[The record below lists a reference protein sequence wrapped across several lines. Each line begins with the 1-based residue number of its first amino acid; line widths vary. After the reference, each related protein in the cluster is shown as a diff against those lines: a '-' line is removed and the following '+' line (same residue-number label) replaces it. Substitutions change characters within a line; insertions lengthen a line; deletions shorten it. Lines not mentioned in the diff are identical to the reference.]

1 MSRLSRDDWAIA
13 ALAALASGGLSAV
26 AVEPLAARLGATKG
40 SFYWHFKARHELIQA
55 ALDLWEQRSTADVIK
70 DLEKLDRSPETRL
83 RALFARVFEPEAL
96 TGADMALLAHSQEPP
111 VREALQRV
119 TQERIDYAPC
129 CSNSAG
135 SPRASHVG
143 VPSSRTAPFSGICS
157 FDTAHRIC
165 FGARSGPSTGMPTSS
180 SQLCSTRND

>member
-70 DLEKLDRSPETRL
+70 DLEELDRSPETRL

-119 TQERIDYAPC
+119 TQERIDYVALLLEQCGLPT
-129 CSNSAG
+129 SVARRRAVFAYSAFLG
-135 SPRASHVG
+135 HLQLRHSASDLLRHSVG
-143 VPSSRTAPFSGICS
+143 S
-157 FDTAHRIC
+157 FDRYADELVATLLD
-165 FGARSGPSTGMPTSS
+165 
-180 SQLCSTRND
+180 QK